1 MTLQY
6 AREEFEAPLERINAR
21 VNEAIEGLSPYGTSP
36 TWERAV
42 RATLAISQAP
52 KHLFRSQ
59 LVLLG
64 GLAGGGT
71 TAQGADLERF
81 AVGVELLHLFMLVH
95 DDVMDEATLRRG
107 QPTLKVALQS
117 KDRDLDWQKARDLA
131 VVMGNL
137 LHVLAVRHLLPTAPG
152 AGRAPSPGETAAC
165 DIMLDALCRAGAG
178 QFQDLLGFRGIGD
191 NEDALRRELVD
202 KSAHHSFAAPLAAG
216 LRMVNAQ
223 VDVAPALAW
232 GHHLGLAF
240 QAADDLADLV
250 ASPAITGKDGL
261 RDVLKGR
268 PSVPLFLL
276 RRRVTGEDRAF
287 LESVI
292 GAGSVEPGERA
303 LLDELLERSHVVEGC
318 VDWVRSEIAAAT
330 RARESAGFP
339 AAAQEGLRTFEQRL
353 AGYLEELL
361 KLAAQERDG

>member
-6 AREEFEAPLERINAR
+6 AREDFEKPLERINAR
-21 VNEAIEGLSPYGTSP
+21 VNEAIAGLSPYGTSP

-64 GLAGGGT
+64 GLAGG
-71 TAQGADLERF
+71 ASVQGPELERL

-137 LHVLAVRHLLPTAPG
+137 LHVLAVRHLLPGT
-152 AGRAPSPGETAAC
+152 GRAPSPGEAAAC
-165 DIMLDALCRAGAG
+165 EIMLDALCRAGAG

-191 NEDALRRELVD
+191 NEDALRRELID

-216 LRMVNAQ
+216 LRLVNAQ

-232 GHHLGLAF
+232 GQRLGLAF

-276 RRRVTGEDRAF
+276 RRRVTGEDRDF

-303 LLDELLERSHVVEGC
+303 LLDELLERSRVVDSC
-318 VDWVRSEIAAAT
+318 VDWVRAEIAAAT

-339 AAAQEGLRTFEQRL
+339 AAAQEGLRSFEQRL

>member
-6 AREEFEAPLERINAR
+6 ARADFEEPLERINTR
-21 VNEAIEGLSPYGTSP
+21 VNEAISGLCAYGDSP
-36 TWERAV
+36 TWNKAV
-42 RATLAISQAP
+42 RATLAISRAP

-64 GLAGGGT
+64 GLAGG
-71 TAQGADLERF
+71 ASSRVPELERF

-107 QPTLKVALQS
+107 QPTLRVALQS
-117 KDRDLDWQKARDLA
+117 EDRDLDWQKARDLA

-137 LHVLAVRHLLPTAPG
+137 LHVLAVQHLLPASASSTG
-152 AGRAPSPGETAAC
+152 EAGAC
-165 DIMLDALCRAGAG
+165 DIILDSLFRAGAG

-191 NEDALRRELVD
+191 DEGVLRRELIN

-216 LRMVNAQ
+216 LRLMNARA
-223 VDVAPALAW
+223 DVSRALAW
-232 GHHLGLAF
+232 GHRLGLAF
-240 QAADDLADLV
+240 QAVDDLADLI
-250 ASPAITGKDGL
+250 ASPALTGKDGL
-261 RDVLKGR
+261 RDLLKGR

-276 RRRVTGEDRAF
+276 RRRVTGEDREF

-303 LLDELLERSHVVEGC
+303 LLDELIERSQVVEGC
-318 VDWVRSEIAAAT
+318 VDWVRSEISAAT
-330 RARESAGFP
+330 RERESAGFP
-339 AAAQEGLRTFEQRL
+339 AAAQEGLHSFEQRL
-353 AGYLEELL
+353 TGFLEEVRT
-361 KLAAQERDG
+361 LAAQELENGRA

>member
-6 AREEFEAPLERINAR
+6 ARADFEEPLGRINAR
-21 VNEAIEGLSPYGTSP
+21 VNESIAGLGPYGTSP

-42 RATLAISQAP
+42 RATLAIGQAP
-52 KHLFRSQ
+52 KHLFRAQ

-64 GLAGGGT
+64 SLAGGGP
-71 TAQGADLERF
+71 AQGETVERF

-117 KDRDLDWQKARDLA
+117 KDRDLDWQRARDLA

-137 LHVLAVRHLLPTAPG
+137 LHVLAVRQLLPSSEPG
-152 AGRAPSPGETAAC
+152 PGEAAASQLL
-165 DIMLDALCRAGAG
+165 LDALCRAGAG

-191 NEDALRRELVD
+191 SEDALRRELID

-216 LRMVNAQ
+216 LRLANAQ
-223 VDVAPALAW
+223 VDLSPALAW
-232 GHHLGLAF
+232 GQRLGLAF

-250 ASPAITGKDGL
+250 ASPAVTGKDGL

-276 RRRVTGEDRAF
+276 RRRVTGDDRDF

-303 LLDELLERSHVVEGC
+303 LLDELIERSRVLDGC
-318 VDWVRSEIAAAT
+318 VEWVRAEIAAAT

-339 AAAQEGLRTFEQRL
+339 AVAQEGLRSFELRL

-361 KLAAQERDG
+361 KLAAHEHDR

>member
-6 AREEFEAPLERINAR
+6 ARQEFEEPLGRINAR
-21 VNEAIEGLSPYGTSP
+21 VNEAIAGLGPYGTSP

-42 RATLAISQAP
+42 QATLAISRAP

-64 GLAGGGT
+64 SLSGGGP
-71 TAQGADLERF
+71 AHGADLERF

-107 QPTLKVALQS
+107 QPTLRVALQS

-137 LHVLAVRHLLPTAPG
+137 IHVLAVRHLLPGVAR
-152 AGRAPSPGETAAC
+152 AGRAPTPGEAEAC
-165 DIMLDALCRAGAG
+165 EIMLDALCRAGSG
-178 QFQDLLGFRGIGD
+178 QFQDLIGFRGIGD
-191 NEDALRRELVD
+191 NEDALRRELID

-216 LRMVNAQ
+216 LRLAHPQ

-276 RRRVTGEDRAF
+276 RRRVTGEDRDF

-303 LLDELLERSHVVEGC
+303 LLDELIERSRVVDGC
-318 VDWVRSEIAAAT
+318 VDWVRAEISAAT
-330 RARESAGFP
+330 RERETAGFP
-339 AAAQEGLRTFEQRL
+339 PAAQQGLRSFEQRL